1 MMSLMNLESLHSMAT
16 DSLIEIARR
25 LGLELPEGLER
36 PFIIGEILDAQDD
49 DQSGSVSGSLSTL
62 SGVDSLPAE
71 GQDGADEASQT
82 ESPRLF
88 ETRYNESSIQ
98 AILKDPAW
106 AYLTWDLKEDEFR
119 QTDETEG
126 KTFTI
131 RVLELA
137 SPLDPAK
144 NALSWFDLTIA
155 PEDGEWYVN
164 LPEDGMSYIFELGSN
179 TAHERKILARSNIVQ
194 TPRLR
199 RIEDFGRLP
208 KATKALLEL
217 SGYRAYLPEPDGDSR
232 GSRILPMGKE

>member
-1 MMSLMNLESLHSMAT
+1 MMCLMNLESLHSMAT

-36 PFIIGEILDAQDD
+36 PFIIEEILDAQDD
-49 DQSGSVSGSLSTL
+49 DQSSTLSGSLSTL

-71 GQDGADEASQT
+71 GQEGADQASQA
-82 ESPRLF
+82 EAPRLC
-88 ETRYNESSIQ
+88 ETRYNENFIQ
-98 AILKDPAW
+98 AILKDPSW
-106 AYLTWDLKEDEFR
+106 AYLTWDLKEDEYR
-119 QTDETEG
+119 HMDESEG
-126 KTFTI
+126 KTFAI

-164 LPEDGMSYIFELGSN
+164 LPEDGMSYVFELGSS

-194 TPRLR
+194 TPKLR
-199 RIEDFGRLP
+199 RLQDFERLP

-217 SGYRAYLPEPDGDSR
+217 SGFRAYFPEPEGDSR
-232 GSRILPMGKE
+232 GSRILPLGKE